1 MPKILKGPLDSHESH
16 LTFLRLYSGTSPY
29 LHAIMPRVSIAVFL
43 QALPELSALGEDEE
57 EEEEGEDLKSKENPP
72 ANTKGAPSVVTT
84 NRGQGDATQVDKETP
99 KNKKPS
105 G

>member
-1 MPKILKGPLDSHESH
+1 M
-16 LTFLRLYSGTSPY
+16 
-29 LHAIMPRVSIAVFL
+29 

-57 EEEEGEDLKSKENPP
+57 EEEEGEDLESKENPP

-84 NRGQGDATQVDKETP
+84 SRGQADANHVDKETP

>member
-1 MPKILKGPLDSHESH
+1 M
-16 LTFLRLYSGTSPY
+16 Y
-29 LHAIMPRVSIAVFL
+29 FL

-57 EEEEGEDLKSKENPP
+57 EEEEGEDLKSKENPS

-84 NRGQGDATQVDKETP
+84 NRGQTDTTQVDKETP